1 MYEYE
6 KALLKKNLEPI
17 YDELCELG
25 CYLAGGAITSI
36 FTHKDINDYD
46 LYFRSPE
53 DAYKFVTSLDYSR
66 WVLSESDKSFTMSV
80 SDKTVQVIFFKYFD
94 KAEDIFKTFDFT
106 VCMGA
111 FDFGK
116 EEFVFHEDFFKDNTS
131 RRLVFN
137 SSTAFPINTALRV
150 AKYKEKGYTIDRR
163 QQMRIELAVSKLNI
177 NSVALLKRHLGGM
190 YGEEIEKYLKLDE
203 IEEFDLDEII
213 ERMNDYMLEIKKE
226 SNPFNIFIESDFN
239 THVAEKLGYRIP
251 YIQIDDRCYVRKN
264 NGFERIDR
272 NRIDKNY
279 RLDNSFVVNEFPMV
293 KYKCVKKIGDGLYE
307 SFYDKNYIYELGRI
321 AVAENNFVGL
331 FCVDEDHVRTCQ
343 YKENDGAVMLKLLV
357 MDARDFI
364 PSKMYSAIKGTAQV
378 SRVYVMEEIP
388 IQKEGV

>member
-6 KALLKKNLEPI
+6 KALLKKNLGDL
-17 YDELCELG
+17 YDELCDLG

-36 FTHKDINDYD
+36 FTHRDINDYD
-46 LYFRSPE
+46 LYFRSPK
-53 DAYKFVTSLDYSR
+53 DAYEFITSLDYSR
-66 WVLSESDKSFTMSV
+66 WVVSESDKSFTMSV
-80 SDKTVQVIFFKYFD
+80 RDKTVQVIFFKYFD

-163 QQMRIELAVSKLNI
+163 QQMRIELAVSRLNI

-203 IEEFDLDEII
+203 TEKFDLDEII
-213 ERMNDYMLEIKKE
+213 ERMNDYTLETKEE
-226 SNPFNIFIESDFN
+226 SNPFNILIESDFN
-239 THVAEKLGYRIP
+239 THVAEKLRYKIP
-251 YIQIDDRCYVRKN
+251 YIRIDNRCYIRKN
-264 NGFERIDR
+264 NGFDPIDC
-272 NRIDKNY
+272 NRIDNNY
-279 RLDNSFVVNEFPMV
+279 CLDNSFVVNEFPMV
-293 KYKCVKKIGDGLYE
+293 KYKCVKKIDDGLYE

-331 FCVDEDHVRTCQ
+331 FCVDEDHVDTCQ
-343 YKENDGAVMLKLLV
+343 YRNNKDAVMLKLLV